1 MPMQESTLSICR
13 AISSSTWSDALDR
26 LRIAGVT
33 RGLAWRSGAGRFAG
47 RATTVSEEAAAFGAC
62 ALEDFDIGR
71 VLHAAGAGEVLVID
85 LGGAE
90 ISTFGGLAATAARAR
105 RVEGVLV
112 DGGCRDLEEL
122 RASRLGVVSRWMTP
136 VSGKQRVRVT
146 GLNVPVTCG
155 GVTVSPG
162 DCVIADE
169 TGSVVVPAVRFEEV
183 FALAKALDARD
194 RRFRE
199 ALDNG
204 QDFAA
209 VAAALGHPL

>member
-1 MPMQESTLSICR
+1 MQESTISICR
-13 AISSSTWSDALDR
+13 AIASSTWSDALDR
-26 LRIAGVT
+26 LRIAGAT
-33 RGLAWRSGAGRFAG
+33 RGLVWRSGAGRFAG
-47 RATTVSEEAAAFGAC
+47 RATTVSEEAAALGAC
-62 ALEDFDIGR
+62 ALEDFDMGR

-105 RVEGVLV
+105 GVEGVLV

-122 RASRLGVVSRWMTP
+122 RASRLAVVSRWMTP

-155 GVTVSPG
+155 GITVSPG
-162 DCVIADE
+162 DYVIADE

-194 RRFRE
+194 RRFKE

-209 VAAALGHPL
+209 VAAALGHL